1 MIKENAL
8 VLLVQLTRVLY
19 NASWHHLKS
28 TLLWL
33 IVEYTQSKKQ
43 WIRKEKM
50 REVDMSFL
58 LSQLDNIP
66 FQSTRL
72 YLKPQRI
79 FNSLPGT

>member
-19 NASWHHLKS
+19 NAGWHHLKS

-33 IVEYTQSKKQ
+33 IVEYAQSKKQ
-43 WIRKEKM
+43 WMRKQKM

-58 LSQLDNIP
+58 LSQLANIL
-66 FQSTRL
+66 FRVQDC
-72 YLKPQRI
+72 I
-79 FNSLPGT
+79 